1 MALYVLP
8 GLATITT
15 SYKTA
20 AVAYA
25 TSAVQLRR
33 GKVME
38 LILGATGV
46 PNATDCPIQWDLSR
60 QTAVGTAMAF
70 TPNPMHSTDA
80 PACATA
86 GVNATV
92 EGTITASSSLFNVG
106 ANQRQSINWKA
117 FDENSAPTWPATAN
131 NGLALRALSP
141 NYAST
146 VSGQM
151 NFVE

>member
-25 TSAVQLRR
+25 TPAVQLRR
-33 GKVME
+33 GKVTE
-38 LILGATGV
+38 LLLGAVSV
-46 PNATDCPIQWDLSR
+46 PNVVDCPIQWDLSR
-60 QTAVGTAMAF
+60 QTVPGTATAF
-70 TPNPMHSTDA
+70 VPNPTDPAMA

-86 GVNATV
+86 GINATV
-92 EGTITASSSLFNVG
+92 EGTITAGSTVWTVPM
-106 ANQRQSINWKA
+106 NQRQSLNWKA
-117 FDENSAPTWPATAN
+117 WDESHALIWPATAN
-131 NGLALRALSP
+131 NGFALRALSP
-141 NYAST
+141 NYGGV

-151 NFVE
+151 NFIE